1 MIAPSEEPQ
10 DGPPA
15 GPLAGRPP
23 GAPAD
28 PSASTTFGHPTQT
41 PAGPADGSASA
52 DRGRTDDPQVEANA
66 AERVIFF
73 SDAVVAIAITLLA
86 LALPVPPGFPGMTN
100 GQLLH
105 ALHRN
110 WEDYLAFL
118 ISFAVIGNH
127 WVVHRQIFRYVSRV
141 NRKVTAPNMGWLLM
155 MILTPFA
162 TRMIS
167 GSGAFGV
174 RFSLYALIQVIASAC
189 LLLMSRE
196 IARGGLLRPGA
207 PESARHPDHAA
218 SVAIII
224 TFLVSI
230 PVSFFTGWAFAVW
243 AVTPLLVRVLR
254 RLRARGRWPTS
265 SPGRRP
271 AAKGGS

>member
-1 MIAPSEEPQ
+1 VIAPSEESQ
-10 DGPPA
+10 DGHPAGAPAGHPA
-15 GPLAGRPP
+15 GPLSRS
-23 GAPAD
+23 APA
-28 PSASTTFGHPTQT
+28 GG
-41 PAGPADGSASA
+41 AG
-52 DRGRTDDPQVEANA
+52 TDDPQVEASA

-86 LALPVPPGFPGMTN
+86 LALPVPGGFPGMTN

-105 ALHRN
+105 ALHRH
-110 WEDYLAFL
+110 WPEYLAFL

-141 NRKVTAPNMGWLLM
+141 NRRVTAANMGWLLM
-155 MILTPFA
+155 MIVTPFA
-162 TRMIS
+162 TRMLS

-189 LLLMSRE
+189 LLLMSHE
-196 IARGGLLRPGA
+196 IARGGLLRASA
-207 PESARHPDHAA
+207 PESARHPDH
-218 SVAIII
+218 SPSLAIII

-243 AVTPLLVRVLR
+243 GATPLLVRVLR
-254 RLRARGRWPTS
+254 RLRGSGRPATS
-265 SPGRRP
+265 PPDGRP
-271 AAKGGS
+271 AARRGS